1 MTIKEAKEQNYILFD
16 CNGKPLTENEIT
28 FLDLMKKIQE
38 KYGSG
43 VVLAIR
49 TIMEAVIK

>member
-1 MTIKEAKEQNYILFD
+1 MTIKEAKENNCILVD
-16 CNGKPLTENEIT
+16 CNGKPLTEIEIE

-49 TIMEAVIK
+49 TIMEALIK